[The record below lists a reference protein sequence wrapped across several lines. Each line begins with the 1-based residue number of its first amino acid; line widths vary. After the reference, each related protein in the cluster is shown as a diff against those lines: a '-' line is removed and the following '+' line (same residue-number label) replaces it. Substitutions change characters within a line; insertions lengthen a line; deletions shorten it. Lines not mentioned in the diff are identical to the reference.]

1 MMTEPLTE
9 KRFIALAD
17 AYGGVVARWPEAVR
31 TEAMEMAKRP
41 AMQAVL
47 AEAERLDA
55 RLDLWKVEAP
65 SAALRDRVN
74 ASRRMPLSRRTRLWW
89 AGISIATA
97 MAGAAAGSV
106 AASAAL
112 PSDHA
117 VSDDATAF
125 GELSQQDG

>member
-1 MMTEPLTE
+1 MTEPLTE
-9 KRFIALAD
+9 ARFIELAD
-17 AYGGVVARWPEAVR
+17 TYGAVVARWPAPAR
-31 TEAMEMAKRP
+31 AEAMEMAKRP

-65 SAALRDRVN
+65 SAALRDR
-74 ASRRMPLSRRTRLWW
+74 AIGARRMPLSRRARLWW
-89 AGISIATA
+89 SGIGIATA
-97 MAGAAAGSV
+97 LAGSAAGSV

-117 VSDDATAF
+117 VSDNATAF
-125 GELSQQDG
+125 GDLSQQDG